1 MKGKQGKIALLA
13 EAERRRRRM
22 DLIRFYGFPIFAAA
36 AMAVD
41 KKGGEGKKCLQA
53 LNQLACYGFCAFR

>member
-41 KKGGEGKKCLQA
+41 KKVERGRDVFEH
-53 LNQLACYGFCAFR
+53 